1 MRAVIQRVQEAAVVV
16 ASEDIA
22 RIGRGLLIL
31 LGVGPH
37 DSDADITW
45 LAGKIARLRIFP
57 DDAGKMNRSV
67 VDSDGGLIVVSQFT
81 LFAATA
87 AGNRPAFT
95 AAAPPEQAQRQYLSF
110 VAQLAHDAGRPV
122 GSGRF
127 GADMQVS
134 LVNDG
139 PVTILIDSQRR
150 E

>member
-1 MRAVIQRVQEAAVVV
+1 MVV
-16 ASEDIA
+16 EGLETA
-22 RIGRGLLIL
+22 RIGTGLLIL

-37 DSDADITW
+37 DGEDDIAW

-57 DDAGKMNRSV
+57 DETGRMNRSV
-67 VDSDGGLIVVSQFT
+67 VDVDGSLIVVSQFT

-87 AGNRPAFT
+87 KGNRPAFT
-95 AAAPPEQAQRQYLSF
+95 ASAPPELARSLYETFLVRLAQEANR
-110 VAQLAHDAGRPV
+110 VV

-127 GADMQVS
+127 GADMQVA
-134 LVNDG
+134 LTNDG

>member
-1 MRAVIQRVQEAAVVV
+1 MRAVIQRVQEAAVV
-16 ASEDIA
+16 AAGEETA
-22 RIGRGLLIL
+22 CIGRGMLIL
-31 LGVGPH
+31 LGVGPQ
-37 DSDADITW
+37 DSDADIAW

-57 DDAGKMNRSV
+57 DDNGKMNRSV
-67 VDSDGGLIVVSQFT
+67 VDIDGGLIVVSQFT

-95 AAAPPEQAQRQYLSF
+95 AAAPPEQAQRLYQAFIATL
-110 VAQLAHDAGRPV
+110 AQNAGRAV

-134 LVNDG
+134 LINDG